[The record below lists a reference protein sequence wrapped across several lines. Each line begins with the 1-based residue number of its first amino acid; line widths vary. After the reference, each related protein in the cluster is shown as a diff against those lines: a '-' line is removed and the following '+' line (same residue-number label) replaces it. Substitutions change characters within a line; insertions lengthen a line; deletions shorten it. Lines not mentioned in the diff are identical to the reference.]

1 VKAVLLAFVACH
13 SVPDPIAVANAYTP
27 QLELLSL
34 RISALR
40 SRLRGNPPGWQDMF
54 RIAQLAND
62 ELGLPPF
69 EQTTPPGKGWRP
81 SPATLL
87 GIKPQLAQLPPTDP
101 LVADA
106 RHRYREGIAHVDA
119 QLTQLEAW
127 LASLR

>member
-1 VKAVLLAFVACH
+1 MKAVLVALVACH
-13 SVPDPIAVANAYTP
+13 TAPDPIAVANAYAP
-27 QLELLSL
+27 QLELLAL
-34 RISALR
+34 RISSVR

-69 EQTTPPGKGWRP
+69 EQTVPPGAGWRP

-87 GIKPQLAQLPPTDP
+87 GIKSQLAQLPPTEP

-106 RHRYREGIAHVDA
+106 RRRYREGIDHVDA
-119 QLTQLEAW
+119 RLTELENW